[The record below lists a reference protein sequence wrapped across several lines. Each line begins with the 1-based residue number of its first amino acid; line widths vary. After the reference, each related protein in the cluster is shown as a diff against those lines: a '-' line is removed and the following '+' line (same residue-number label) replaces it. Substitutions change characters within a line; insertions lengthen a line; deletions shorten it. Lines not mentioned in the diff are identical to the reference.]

1 MLTTPRIIVG
11 GHVYSLIKP
20 NVDPS
25 RKDLTYPEKERLP
38 QRLRIKKIDRTWVIS
53 IWSGIKRLHSYLNLI
68 LDDQVTEDDL
78 IREVE
83 KTRNFLESKL
93 EELPVKDPG

>member
-1 MLTTPRIIVG
+1 VSNPRVVIG
-11 GHVYSLIKP
+11 GNVYALIKP

-25 RKDLTYPEKERLP
+25 RKDLTYPEKTRMP
-38 QRLRIKKIDRTWVIS
+38 QRMRIKQIDRPWVIGV
-53 IWSGIKRLHSYLNLI
+53 WSSIKRLHSYLNLI
-68 LDDQVTEDDL
+68 LNDEVTEDDL

-83 KTRNFLESKL
+83 KSRDLLTAKL